1 MNGYISKEDI
11 ITEINKRIDDSQKDL
26 EIAQHKELEDY
37 FEGYHD
43 ALSMFRDFIN
53 TLEVKDIVN
62 HEPSVK
68 FWEYIDE

>member
-1 MNGYISKEDI
+1 MTEYISKENI
-11 ITEINKRIDDSQKDL
+11 ITELAKRIDDTQKDL

-53 TLEVKDIVN
+53 TLDVKY
-62 HEPSVK
+62 S
-68 FWEYIDE
+68 